1 MHKIWSSHV
10 CLMFVQCIDL
20 ELLFLLLGDPR
31 VFTLKQ
37 QDNGAETDSI
47 RTEDF
52 ETAFQ
57 KSLPAGTAEY

>member
-1 MHKIWSSHV
+1 
-10 CLMFVQCIDL
+10 MFVQCIDL